1 MDFLQKLRTHYKSW
15 LSSLSQIST
24 LEAYSKRLV
33 EFEIEAY
40 LQTHLYQHPRYKDP
54 QRLNQY
60 ERKIYSQCGEDGI
73 LAEIFQRIGIE
84 HHYFVEFGVGDGLE
98 NNTAYLLIQHWQGL
112 WIEANPAFV
121 DRIQVNFNSAIAQH
135 HLHLKSACVYPE
147 NIEAFLD
154 EMQVPPTFDL
164 LSIDIDGNDYWVWQ
178 AITKYRPRVVVIE
191 YNATYPPSISWVM
204 TYAPSY
210 SSNQTTYFGASLA
223 SLETLAMQKGY
234 RLVGCSFS
242 GVNAFFVRED
252 LVGDR
257 FCEPHTA
264 LNHYEPPRYFLLN
277 RNVGHPRAFG
287 EFESI

>member
-1 MDFLQKLRTHYKSW
+1 MDFLRRLRTNYRSW
-15 LSSLSQIST
+15 LGSLNQIKSLQDYSQ
-24 LEAYSKRLV
+24 RLV

-40 LQTHLYQHPRYKDP
+40 LKTHLDQNPRYADP

-60 ERKIYSQCGEDGI
+60 ERKVYSQCGEDGI

-98 NNTAYLLIQHWQGL
+98 NNTAYLLIQHWKGL
-112 WIEANPAFV
+112 WIEANPVFV
-121 DRIQVNFNSAIAQH
+121 DRIKTHLKAAIVQH
-135 HLHLKSACVYPE
+135 HLHLKPAFVYPE
-147 NIEAFLD
+147 NIEIFLD
-154 EMQVPPTFDL
+154 EMQVPETFDL

-191 YNATYPPSISWVM
+191 YNATYPPPISWVM
-204 TYAPSY
+204 TYNPNY
-210 SSNQTTYFGASLA
+210 SSSQTTYFGASLF
-223 SLETLAMQKGY
+223 SLEKLAAQKGY

-257 FCEPHTA
+257 FCEPYTA
-264 LNHYEPPRYFLLN
+264 LNHYEPPRYFLVD
-277 RNVGHPRAFG
+277 RNVGHARAFG
-287 EFESI
+287 EFEQI